1 MTEYNK
7 KRIVMIPFENLGLR
21 TRINLGAKSGEDSE
35 SEGWRG
41 RGERGKGSARRGGRS
56 QAVPWPWQGA
66 FRGASAAAG

>member
-1 MTEYNK
+1 MTHEFLIFGQTDVGHFDK
-7 KRIVMIPFENLGLR
+7 LV
-21 TRINLGAKSGEDSE
+21 LGAKSGEDSE